1 MQEQAARNN
10 MFCSNKCS
18 ADSRGREPEIRPC
31 AWCGKRVTR
40 AQALH
45 GCIYCLRKC
54 ADLGRRKKLETSSQ
68 CLVCK
73 KDFTRIEMLKGRKYC
88 SRKCYGKAS
97 IVYREPRQCEHCD
110 KQLDRETL
118 RRKTARWCSVR
129 CRVESKMKRCNP
141 KQCKHCGKDLSYNQS
156 RQDVKCCSRSCANK
170 FKTKRFT
177 MSSCPCGKELTRE
190 QRRDR
195 YKYCS
200 MDCYQA
206 APKQRKGWK
215 PFIDKQGY
223 RKVYAP
229 DNPNARK
236 DGLILEHRK
245 VMSEWLRDERGS
257 NEIPLIPKHYIV
269 HHKNGLRTDN
279 RRENLEF
286 KLRKAHHGE
295 QKCPWCKMSFLMQ

>member
-1 MQEQAARNN
+1 MDTYPCKQCGKTLMQEQAARNN

-45 GCIYCLRKC
+45 GCIYCSRKC
-54 ADLGRRKKLETSSQ
+54 TDLGRRKKLETSSQ

-129 CRVESKMKRCNP
+129 VQGRVENETLQSKTMQALRERFE
-141 KQCKHCGKDLSYNQS
+141 LQS
-156 RQDVKCCSRSCANK
+156 VKTGCQMLLQVMRQQVQNETLYHV
-170 FKTKRFT
+170 F
-177 MSSCPCGKELTRE
+177 MPV
-190 QRRDR
+190 
-195 YKYCS
+195 
-200 MDCYQA
+200 
-206 APKQRKGWK
+206 RKGVDPRTK
-215 PFIDKQGY
+215 
-223 RKVYAP
+223 
-229 DNPNARK
+229 ARSLQILF
-236 DGLILEHRK
+236 DGLLPGSPQTAQRVEAFHR
-245 VMSEWLRDERGS
+245 
-257 NEIPLIPKHYIV
+257 
-269 HHKNGLRTDN
+269 
-279 RRENLEF
+279 
-286 KLRKAHHGE
+286 
-295 QKCPWCKMSFLMQ
+295 